1 MINLVLQGENI
12 ATPDIKYLA
21 KLTTASRVEAI
32 TLQAFRLYDAQ
43 RHPEVATY
51 CQEAQ
56 LDYAF
61 VPTTRTWADF
71 GLLVMDM
78 DSTLISIECVDEI
91 ADLMN
96 VKPQVAAITASA
108 MRGEIE
114 FAESLTARVE
124 LLKGLGET
132 ALERVYQD
140 RLLLNPGAE
149 KLISSLKS
157 KGVKTLL
164 VSGGFNFFTDKLKA
178 RLNLDF
184 TASNTLEVIDGKLT
198 GRIIGELVDA
208 QAKAKYLNQ
217 IRQQLGLSRDA
228 VIAMGDG
235 ANDIPMMQAAGISIA
250 YHAKPIVQESATYAI
265 NYVGLDGLLNF
276 FTDSTH

>member
-1 MINLVLQGENI
+1 MINLVLQGENV

-21 KLTTASRVEAI
+21 KLTAASRVEAI
-32 TLQAFRLYDAQ
+32 TPRAFRLHDAQ
-43 RHPEVATY
+43 RHPEVPAY
-51 CQEAQ
+51 CQGVR

-61 VPTTRTWADF
+61 VPTQTWAEF

-91 ADLMN
+91 ADLAN
-96 VKPQVAAITASA
+96 IKPQVAAITASA

-114 FAESLTARVE
+114 FAESLTARVA
-124 LLKGLGET
+124 LLRGLEET
-132 ALERVYQD
+132 ALERVYED
-140 RLLLNPGAE
+140 RLMLNPGAE

-157 KGVKTLL
+157 KGIKTLL
-164 VSGGFNFFTDKLKA
+164 VSGGFNFFTDKLKT

-184 TASNTLEVIDGKLT
+184 TVSNTLEVIDGRLT
-198 GRIIGELVDA
+198 GRIQGELVDA

-235 ANDIPMMQAAGISIA
+235 ANDIPMMQAAGVSVA

-276 FTDSTH
+276 FTHSTH

>member
-32 TLQAFRLYDAQ
+32 TLRAFRLYDAQ
-43 RHPEVATY
+43 RHPEVAAY
-51 CQEAQ
+51 CQGAQ

-96 VKPQVAAITASA
+96 IKPQVAAITASA

-114 FAESLTARVE
+114 FAESLTARVA
-124 LLKGLGET
+124 LLKGLEET

-235 ANDIPMMQAAGISIA
+235 ANDIPMMQAAGISVA
-250 YHAKPIVQESATYAI
+250 YHAKPVVQESATYAI